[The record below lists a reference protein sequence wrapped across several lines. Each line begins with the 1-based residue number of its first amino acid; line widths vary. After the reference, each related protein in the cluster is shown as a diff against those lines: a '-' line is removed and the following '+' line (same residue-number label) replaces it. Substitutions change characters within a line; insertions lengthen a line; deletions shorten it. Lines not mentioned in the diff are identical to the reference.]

1 MGSSSALLYSL
12 KLHVTT
18 NHKGLGFRAS
28 DSALGV
34 YFSKGRGLGASGF
47 KDLGCEFVLHSC
59 RRLKDVG

>member
-34 YFSKGRGLGASGF
+34 
-47 KDLGCEFVLHSC
+47 VLF
-59 RRLKDVG
+59 